1 MLRRIL
7 TILAILASVGVVV
20 VSQTK
25 LKDHING
32 IRETRDTYEKQRN
45 NETSRANKA
54 ETNLKTTSNTLVRTA
69 EDLKARTKEL
79 ATTKD
84 SLDNVT
90 ASRDKTMQDL
100 EKSKEAERTARQSL
114 AMWDA
119 LGVKPD
125 QVKAM
130 QVDLSKNKEAVL
142 ALEEETKVLGREIA
156 KLTNELNR
164 YRDPDNYVVQLPA
177 GLKGNIVVVDP
188 KWEFVVLDIGQ
199 KQGVLKDGVMMVH
212 RDSKLIGKVRITTVM
227 PDRSIANL
235 VHGWR
240 LDDIRE
246 GDKVLF

>member
-7 TILAILASVGVVV
+7 TILAILASIGVAV

-45 NETSRANKA
+45 NETTRANKA
-54 ETNLKTTSNTLVRTA
+54 ETTLKNTSNTLVRTA
-69 EDLKARTKEL
+69 ADLRNTSNEL
-79 ATTKD
+79 ATTKT
-84 SLDNVT
+84 SLENVT
-90 ASRDKTMQDL
+90 ASRDKTQQEL
-100 EKSKEAERTARQSL
+100 EKTREAERSARQAL

-130 QVDLSKNKEAVL
+130 QVDLSKNKEAVV
-142 ALEEETKVLGREIA
+142 ALQEEAKVLGHEIA

-164 YRDPDNYVVQLPA
+164 YRDPDNYVVQLPI
-177 GLKGNIVVVDP
+177 GLKGSIVVVDP

-212 RDSKLIGKVRITTVM
+212 RDSKLVGKVRITTVM

-235 VHGWR
+235 VSGWK